1 VRFVPHIRTLQIIYN
16 LHSINQALTVLMA
29 FIVFTGIHH
38 VRDDISELVL
48 IVDGELK
55 KVINKIPIHLF
66 QKSINRL
73 ENI

>member
-1 VRFVPHIRTLQIIYN
+1 
-16 LHSINQALTVLMA
+16 MA